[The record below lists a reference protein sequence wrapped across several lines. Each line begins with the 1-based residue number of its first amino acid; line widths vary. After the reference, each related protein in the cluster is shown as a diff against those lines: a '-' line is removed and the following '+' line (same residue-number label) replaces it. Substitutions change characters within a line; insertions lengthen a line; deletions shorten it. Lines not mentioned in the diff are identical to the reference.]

1 MPVAQG
7 VVERRTRPQNQQNK
21 NIFQQQQINQGGYN
35 TLHNSMQRMPQPPP
49 QYGNPFGVEQ
59 MNSPYLQTPQYSLP
73 HQQPNYALPT
83 QSPHLQQQ
91 PPQLIQQN
99 PNIQSPQLIQQQSR
113 QSTNQVNQISP
124 IQPTIPTQQLTIML
138 ETRIVDLETE
148 IKQLKEK
155 FELQQLTIHQLQQH
169 QNQSQQNTNNHEVNN
184 NLQIQIDTLKDT
196 VLKLQTYT
204 MEVNKQLLETKQP
217 IIENEVEFEPPT
229 TILL

>member
-7 VVERRTRPQNQQNK
+7 VVERRTRPHNQQNK

-35 TLHNSMQRMPQPPP
+35 AVQRMPQPTP
-49 QYGNPFGVEQ
+49 QYGNPYGIEQ
-59 MNSPYLQTPQYSLP
+59 MNNPYLQPPPSPYSQ
-73 HQQPNYALPT
+73 HQQLPNYTSP
-83 QSPHLQQQ
+83 SPHLQQQ

-99 PNIQSPQLIQQQSR
+99 PNMQSPQLIQQQSR
-113 QSTNQVNQISP
+113 QPTNQISP
-124 IQPTIPTQQLTIML
+124 IQSTIPPQQLTIML

-155 FELQQLTIHQLQQH
+155 FELQQLTIHQLQQSQQH
-169 QNQSQQNTNNHEVNN
+169 SQQNTTNQETTN

-217 IIENEVEFEPPT
+217 IIENEVDFETPK
-229 TILL
+229 TIILSS